1 MIPGLVTQHVT
12 LLVFSAALIFSLS
25 SLLLLF
31 VTDEATALG
40 AIVFSVLFSV
50 WSIWQSEQR
59 GFVQS
64 RQMRRAFEPARH
76 FNGAQVLSL
85 VVLMMAQ
92 IGLASYFLIT

>member
-1 MIPGLVTQHVT
+1 MIPGLVARHVT
-12 LLVFSAALIFSLS
+12 LLVFSAALVFSMS

-31 VTDEATALG
+31 TTDEAIALTAT
-40 AIVFSVLFSV
+40 VFSVLFSL
-50 WSIWQSEQR
+50 WSIWHSEER

-85 VVLMMAQ
+85 VVLIMAQ